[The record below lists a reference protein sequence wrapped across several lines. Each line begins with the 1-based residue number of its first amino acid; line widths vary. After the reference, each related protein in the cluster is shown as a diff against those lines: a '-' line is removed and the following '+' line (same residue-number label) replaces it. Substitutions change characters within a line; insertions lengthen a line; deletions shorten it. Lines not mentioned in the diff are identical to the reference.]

1 MTWLKQVDSLKHG
14 ITNMFDSILVICTG
28 NICRS
33 PIGERLLRKAMPNKK
48 IDSAGVGALVGHE
61 ADNSAVRVAKNHGL
75 SLEGHLGRQFS
86 ASLGRKYD
94 LLLVMEQIH
103 LEQVSRIAPE
113 VRGKT
118 MLFGHWLNGKEI
130 PDPYRKSDEAFESV
144 YQLIE
149 QASQSWAT
157 RLIG

>member
-1 MTWLKQVDSLKHG
+1 
-14 ITNMFDSILVICTG
+14 MFDSILVICTG

-33 PIGERLLRKAMPNKK
+33 PIGERLLRRALPNKK
-48 IDSAGVGALVGHE
+48 IDSAGVGALVDHA
-61 ADNSAVRVAKNHGL
+61 ADISATRVAEKNGL
-75 SLEGHLGRQFS
+75 SLQGHQGKQFTSTLGRQ
-86 ASLGRKYD
+86 YD

-118 MLFGHWLNGKEI
+118 MLFGHWLNGREI

-144 YQLIE
+144 YQLLD
-149 QASQSWAT
+149 QASQSWVAK
-157 RLIG
+157 LS